1 MTFPVIVEP
10 YDGQCVAALVGAPP
24 IRAVGP
30 TRDQALAT
38 LQADLA
44 QRLAHGELVAL
55 ELAPLGVTDLAETFR
70 AAPTLHEIC
79 AEAYRLR
86 DAERDQI

>member
-10 YDGQCVAALVGAPP
+10 YDGQFVAALVGAPT

-55 ELAPLGVTDLAETFR
+55 EFAPLGVTDLAGTYH
-70 AAPTLHEIC
+70 ADPTLREIC
-79 AEAYRLR
+79 AEVYRLR
-86 DAERDQI
+86 DAERDQA